1 MERSAIPRSPWPISR
16 RSNAAML
23 SRHAR
28 PCENSRIRVCYSSRR
43 GSLPFRDRC
52 CADDTR
58 APRVCS
64 RNLLFRDSAVFLAA
78 RLLRRVDR
86 HSSFLFSP
94 TIFQF
99 FARDVSFFL
108 LETSGRFRTRLPFV
122 PLIFLAKGRF
132 EHLEALAG

>member
-16 RSNAAML
+16 RSNVAML

-86 HSSFLFSP
+86 YSSFLFSP

-99 FARDVSFFL
+99 FAFPFSSSKLLDRFL
-108 LETSGRFRTRLPFV
+108 TRLPFV

>member
-16 RSNAAML
+16 RSNVAML

-99 FARDVSFFL
+99 FAFPFSSSKLLDRFL
-108 LETSGRFRTRLPFV
+108 TRLPFV

>member
-86 HSSFLFSP
+86 HSSSSLR
-94 TIFQF
+94 QF
-99 FARDVSFFL
+99 FNFSR
-108 LETSGRFRTRLPFV
+108 ETFPFSSSKLVDRFRTRLPFV

-132 EHLEALAG
+132 EHLEAFVG